1 MTKVKFCGLK
11 SENDVAYANEFLP
24 DYAGFVFAP
33 ASKRYVSPEKAKR
46 LKEALDGRIS
56 AVGVFVNE
64 SADRVADMLNGGIID
79 IAQLHGDE
87 DEIYI
92 EKLRAFSEKPI
103 IKAFIIK
110 SADDIK
116 RANACSADYVLLDS
130 GRGSGEQLDFSLLKG
145 IERPFFLAGGLSPEN
160 AETAIITLRPY
171 ALDVSSGI
179 ETGGSKDKEKM
190 AAFMKAVRKADD
202 T

>member
-11 SENDVAYANEFLP
+11 NENDVAYANEFLP

-33 ASKRYVSPEKAKR
+33 KSKRYVSPEKAKR

-64 SADRVADMLNGGIID
+64 SAGRVADMLNMGIID

-92 EKLRAFSEKPI
+92 EKLRALSEKPI

>member
-160 AETAIITLRPY
+160 AETVIITLRPY